1 MESRDD
7 SCMCRAV
14 GTGHTIWPETRCG
27 EIRTLSCHEGNPNE
41 LMMREC
47 DAHGQWKDYIDKN
60 CTCSEDS
67 YYGTQWPQT
76 AAGATARMSC
86 SNDPTVSREREC
98 FENGEWSNIVTG
110 GCMCKE
116 EDYGNVHW
124 YDRKLDIHVMMGV
137 LVLDIVVCVMWMEH
151 GIKLLWANVLVLLF

>member
-124 YDRKLDIHVMMGV
+124 YATH
-137 LVLDIVVCVMWMEH
+137 
-151 GIKLLWANVLVLLF
+151 